1 MSQWLWLIPGAPLL
15 SAVFIALLGGRMR
28 REHFAT
34 LASMAAAVAF
44 LVVLLTW
51 LAGAANQP
59 LQQTLYT
66 WVAVGDW
73 RPTIGF
79 TLDRLALVM
88 VSVVSS
94 VGLLVHIYS
103 SAFMA
108 EETDQ
113 RRYYFFLNLFLAG
126 MLILVLAD
134 NFLLLYLG
142 WELVGLCSFALIG
155 FWYKDPVR
163 AAAGRKAFTVTRIGD
178 TALAVGIF
186 LLFSQFHE
194 LSLSPLLS
202 AATDQWVPGSTLAT
216 LTALLILGGA
226 IGKSAQLP
234 LQVWLPDAMA
244 GPSPV
249 SALIHAATMVT
260 AGVYLIA
267 RTYPLF
273 ELAPQVQWLVAAI
286 GALTIVYGASAALA
300 QSDFKRVLAY
310 STISQVGYMFLAL
323 GCGAYAFALF
333 HLTTHAFFKALLFLS
348 AGAVIRASGDEHN
361 IHRLGKLGG
370 HSALTRW
377 TFLIGA
383 ASLAALPFITAGF
396 YSKDAILTAA
406 WAAPAGPVLWG
417 FAAFG
422 ALLTSAYIFRTYL
435 LVFHGPGSKSE
446 SRSESRTSTTSLPR
460 SMAFP
465 LLILAVLSLVAGFI
479 ELPEGWPG
487 PHIWSAWLE
496 DEFGL
501 AILPPTAVAHG
512 LQVIASLLPLAGIGL
527 AFLLLRRERAGL
539 PLPMADFL
547 LTGWGFDAFYRATL
561 VRPYFALAHGLK
573 HVIDRMLIEG
583 VITSLVRSY
592 HALARM
598 LQSAIDNFLI
608 EGGLAA
614 ITRGFLAFANSCRK
628 GLELGTLERGIAG
641 LVAGLRFGH
650 MTLSATQN
658 GLLSRYAL
666 VVSTGALALLGYW
679 LWRG

>member
-1 MSQWLWLIPGAPLL
+1 MSQWLWLIPGTPLL
-15 SAVFIALLGGRMR
+15 GALTIALLGGRIR
-28 REHFAT
+28 RERLAI
-34 LASMAAAVAF
+34 LASCAAAGAF
-44 LVVLLTW
+44 LMVLLAW
-51 LAGAANQP
+51 LNGAAHQP
-59 LQQTLYT
+59 WQQTLYT

-88 VSVVSS
+88 VSVVSG
-94 VGLLVHIYS
+94 VGLLVHVYS
-103 SAFMA
+103 VDFMA

-134 NFLLLYLG
+134 NLVFLYLG

-155 FWYKDPVR
+155 FWYRDPVR
-163 AAAGRKAFTVTRIGD
+163 AAAGRKAFTVTRVGD
-178 TALAVGIF
+178 MALAIGIF

-194 LSLSPLLS
+194 LSLSALFT
-202 AATDQWVPGSTLAT
+202 AATTQWEQGSTLAT

-226 IGKSAQLP
+226 VGKSAQLP

-267 RTYPLF
+267 RTHPLF
-273 ELAPQVQWLVAAI
+273 ELAPQIQWLVAAI

-300 QSDFKRVLAY
+300 QSDLKRVLAY
-310 STISQVGYMFLAL
+310 STISQIGYMFLAL
-323 GCGAYAFALF
+323 GCGAYALALF

-348 AGAVIRASGDEHN
+348 AGAVIRASGDEHD

-370 HSALTRW
+370 HPALARL

-383 ASLAALPFITAGF
+383 ASLAALPVVTAGF

-406 WAAPAGPVLWG
+406 WAAPAGPMLWA

-422 ALLTSAYIFRTYL
+422 ALLTAGYIFRTYL
-435 LVFHGPGSKSE
+435 LVFHGTGS
-446 SRSESRTSTTSLPR
+446 RASTTSLPR
-460 SMAFP
+460 SMVVP

-487 PHIWSAWLE
+487 PHLWSAWLE
-496 DEFGL
+496 DELGL
-501 AILPPTAVAHG
+501 AILPPADVVHG
-512 LQVIASLLPLAGIGL
+512 LQVIASLLPLVGIGL
-527 AFLLLRRERAGL
+527 AVILLRRERAGQL
-539 PLPMADFL
+539 LPMENFL
-547 LTGWGFDAFYRATL
+547 LSGWGFDAFYRATL
-561 VRPYFALAHGLK
+561 IRSYLALAHGLK
-573 HVIDRMLIEG
+573 RVVDGILIDGG
-583 VITSLVRSY
+583 VAALSRSFW
-592 HALARM
+592 AV
-598 LQSAIDNFLI
+598 
-608 EGGLAA
+608 
-614 ITRGFLAFANSCRK
+614 ANSCRK
-628 GLELGTLERGIAG
+628 GVELGTLERGITG

-650 MTLSATQN
+650 MRLSATQN

-666 VVSTGALALLGYW
+666 VVSTGALFLLGYW
-679 LWRG
+679 LW